1 MGYQVILDLVGSAIA
16 GGLLVLSLLNFS
28 AQNGETKRAFRDEIG
43 AQSNLLSVVEVL
55 EEDFWQMGYC
65 KIKNAMAAPIVISAG
80 ADYIAFKTDIPDGAG
95 GEGDGTPDIITYQLG
110 GFVTSTPNP
119 NDRMLLRKVNS
130 GPFVSSSMGVTNFD
144 LQYLKYNGDTLARPV
159 DASQLREITAI
170 QVTIKVENAYPYIS
184 TSGRDSLVV
193 VDANWKQ
200 LRFEIRNF
208 GKGAI

>member
-1 MGYQVILDLVGSAIA
+1 
-16 GGLLVLSLLNFS
+16 
-28 AQNGETKRAFRDEIG
+28 
-43 AQSNLLSVVEVL
+43 
-55 EEDFWQMGYC
+55 MGYC